1 MDRYRNARVH
11 LVLPGYSLRATDNNP
26 FANEQFFEANAVEF
40 YSRGEANRRAC
51 AASLRNTNYGVW
63 RPTATVGWWSPG
75 ITGYV
80 PAGWEPVGEPASR
93 EDCLARIDEL
103 WTDMRPA
110 SLRAAMSASAEEQRT
125 HSG

>member
-1 MDRYRNARVH
+1 MTDTDEMYVIVRNDEEQ
-11 LVLPGYSLRATDNNP
+11 YSI
-26 FANEQFFEANAVEF
+26 
-40 YSRGEANRRAC
+40 
-51 AASLRNTNYGVW
+51 W
-63 RPTATVGWWSPG
+63 RSGRP
-75 ITGYV
+75 V

-93 EDCLARIDEL
+93 DDCLARIGGL